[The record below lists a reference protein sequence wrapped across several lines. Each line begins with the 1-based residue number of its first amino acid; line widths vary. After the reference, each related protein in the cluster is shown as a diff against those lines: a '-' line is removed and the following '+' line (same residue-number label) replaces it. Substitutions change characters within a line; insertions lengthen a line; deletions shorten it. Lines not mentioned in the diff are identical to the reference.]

1 MVQLEIILWK
11 ESLNSD
17 SQQFQQFKNKE
28 KRNRKRAATSDMTP
42 LNTRAAT
49 SDMTPLN
56 TRNMF
61 VLNLVVVC
69 TANK

>member
-42 LNTRAAT
+42 LNTR
-49 SDMTPLN
+49 
-56 TRNMF
+56 NMF